1 MSTTVAEQV
10 TTRVAEVLRRPVV
23 SLDTELAHLAAD
35 SFVLVE
41 LVLELQDEFRV
52 QFDHDDVQR
61 LRTVGDVVDLVEAR
75 SAGPSR

>member
-1 MSTTVAEQV
+1 VSTYGDRVLE
-10 TTRVAEVLRRPVV
+10 RVAEVLRRPLAMV
-23 SLDTELAHLAAD
+23 SMETELSQLAAD

-52 QFDHDDVQR
+52 RFDHDDVQG

-75 SAGPSR
+75 AAP

>member
-1 MSTTVAEQV
+1 MSTYGDRVLE
-10 TTRVAEVLRRPVV
+10 RVAEVLRRPLAMV
-23 SLDTELAHLAAD
+23 SMETELSQLAAD

-52 QFDHDDVQR
+52 RFDHDDVQG

-75 SAGPSR
+75 AAP

>member
-1 MSTTVAEQV
+1 MSARGDRVLD
-10 TTRVAEVLRRPVV
+10 RVAEVLRRPRAMV
-23 SLDTELAHLAAD
+23 STDTELSQLAAD

-52 QFDHDDVQR
+52 RFDHNDVQG

-75 SAGPSR
+75 AAQ

>member
-1 MSTTVAEQV
+1 VSTHGDRVLE
-10 TTRVAEVLRRPVV
+10 RVAEVLRRPPAMV
-23 SLDTELAHLAAD
+23 SMDTELSQLAAD

-52 QFDHDDVQR
+52 RFDHDDVQG

-75 SAGPSR
+75 AAP

>member
-1 MSTTVAEQV
+1 VSARGDRVLD
-10 TTRVAEVLRRPVV
+10 RVAEVLRRPRTMV
-23 SLDTELAHLAAD
+23 SMDTELSQLAAD

-52 QFDHDDVQR
+52 RFDHDDVQG

-75 SAGPSR
+75 AAR